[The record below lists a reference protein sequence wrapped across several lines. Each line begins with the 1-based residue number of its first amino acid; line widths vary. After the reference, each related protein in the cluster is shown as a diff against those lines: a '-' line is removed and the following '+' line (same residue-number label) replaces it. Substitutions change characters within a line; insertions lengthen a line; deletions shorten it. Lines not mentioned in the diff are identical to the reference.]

1 MRLASLWHEGGIHL
15 DADDRIAGPLEYLL
29 PPGLDFVV
37 YQDEYICV
45 ANNFLGASAGHPVIQ
60 AALDMAVRDSLG
72 HRSDEFWLSS
82 GPGAITSAIAHRGT
96 TADGA
101 LTHGILIMPSYRL
114 RPVVAAHVDLNF
126 KSTEALGQGS
136 DRSQEVMS
144 DLRIP
149 GVPRRDDHRRCRRRA
164 HPAGIRTF
172 SEMNRVSPA

>member
-96 TADGA
+96 TEEGG
-101 LTHGILIMPSYRL
+101 LVPGIWIMPVFRL
-114 RPVVAAHVDLNF
+114 HRVVSPHVMLNY
-126 KSTEALGQGS
+126 KSTDAHWAKGLTE
-136 DRSQEVMS
+136 
-144 DLRIP
+144 
-149 GVPRRDDHRRCRRRA
+149 RRK
-164 HPAGIRTF
+164 
-172 SEMNRVSPA
+172 S